1 MAWIIIFEN
10 KLVLYF
16 FIISLLI
23 RLINAVIVK
32 AHLEKKQLRMS

>member
-1 MAWIIIFEN
+1 MAWIIMFEN

-16 FIISLLI
+16 FIIFLLI
-23 RLINAVIVK
+23 RLINVVNVE

>member
-16 FIISLLI
+16 FIIFLLI
-23 RLINAVIVK
+23 RLINVVIVK